1 MKFLLRAAPLLFLS
15 CLPAAASA
23 AAPTTC
29 NFAVTMPGPVK
40 KHLGDY
46 GGRTYTA
53 LRHGTAYWA
62 TCGTL
67 AFTTEVTPAN
77 AEQVLEGECVSYA
90 GSSTLLSKRKLTVQG
105 HPACEVEYRS
115 DDGQFTRDRFI
126 IVGSWLY
133 RVTFITRAAKPDAAE
148 MEAYISSFHP
158 TDQ

>member
-1 MKFLLRAAPLLFLS
+1 MKFLLRAAPLLLLA
-15 CLPAAASA
+15 CLPGAAYAD
-23 AAPTTC
+23 APTTC

-40 KHLGDY
+40 KRLGDY

-77 AEQVLEGECVSYA
+77 VQQVLERHCQPAEG
-90 GSSTLLSKRKLTVQG
+90 STLLSRRKLTVQG

-148 MEAYISSFHP
+148 IEAYVSSFHP